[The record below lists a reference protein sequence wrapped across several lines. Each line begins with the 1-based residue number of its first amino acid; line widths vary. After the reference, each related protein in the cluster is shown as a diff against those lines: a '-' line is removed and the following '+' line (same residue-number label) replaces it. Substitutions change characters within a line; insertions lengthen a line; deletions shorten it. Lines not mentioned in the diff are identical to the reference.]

1 MKACII
7 FFIDRIFCH
16 FFALCPIRRIYISS
30 AVFKTYFI
38 AHMIWQMNAIKYK
51 NNYLSCFLTP
61 TWYLKKSDRK
71 SSSITS
77 SALLL
82 IMISMLSFFE
92 CITGLSSFPLEE
104 INLKLIVVV
113 NLIFHVWDYWHHF
126 WYLLGLIFVRYF
138 FIFNVII
145 IPNITYS
152 FFNLKRFLIFLIVVP
167 SISYFSTKGFLRRFQ
182 VIPWFYEL
190 WKSCLI
196 LKIFWYI
203 KNV

>member
-7 FFIDRIFCH
+7 FFIYRSFCH

-30 AVFKTYFI
+30 ALFKTYFI
-38 AHMIWQMNAIKYK
+38 AHVIWQMIAIKYK
-51 NNYLSCFLTP
+51 NHYLSCFLAP
-61 TWYLKKSDRK
+61 TWYLKKSNWK

-77 SALLL
+77 SALSL
-82 IMISMLSFFE
+82 IMISMLSLFE

-113 NLIFHVWDYWHHF
+113 NLIFNVWNYWHHF
-126 WYLLGLIFVRYF
+126 WHLLGLIFLRYS

-145 IPNITYS
+145 TPNITYS
-152 FFNLKRFLIFLIVVP
+152 FFNLNRFLIFLIVVP
-167 SISYFSTKGFLRRFQ
+167 CISYFSTKGFLRRFQ
-182 VIPWFYEL
+182 VIPSFYEL

-196 LKIFWYI
+196 L
-203 KNV
+203 